1 MPGFGESY
9 PLLCATFPTTST
21 TQGYCVMIG
30 DQSSL
35 PAAPRKEDA
44 GGEIRKGRDEEVCG
58 QRSGGWAAK
67 SLLAL
72 SDWTAAGYGS
82 VAKHGCP
89 FTGVRM

>member
-1 MPGFGESY
+1 MPGFGASC
-9 PLLCATFPTTST
+9 PLLGATFPTTST
-21 TQGYCVMIG
+21 TQGHCTMIG
-30 DQSSL
+30 EQSSL
-35 PAAPRKEDA
+35 PAAPRKGYA
-44 GGEIRKGRDEEVCG
+44 GEEIRKGRDEEVCG

-82 VAKHGCP
+82 AAEHGCP